1 MIKKITVFLFSILLI
16 LLLII
21 NVKANAE
28 SITILPKDYLLVN
41 LGNDSY
47 LTHPSL
53 TIISGDVD
61 WNKTG
66 TYTITYEDYN
76 KNIHKKDY
84 VIIQNKNEQYFLENN
99 IENEI
104 PFANIS
110 EVEDVFYL
118 SSESY
123 YIIYNYQVEDPT
135 YYDQEKVAVS
145 FYENNSYKWTYSYY
159 KYSRYVSG
167 YLLNDNLIIAGKVYN
182 ENNNYNNSI
191 VLFEIT
197 KEREIIKQ
205 REIESNFSCSCY
217 GIHYYENYLYLVTST
232 KGNSLDYNKIKT
244 SNEEQLVILKI
255 DYESFKIYEGKAESA
270 ISNFRIIDT
279 SFYDYRI
286 TINIAYKE
294 NIMINNVEYTNCIYE
309 YDERLQ
315 LQNQYHFSLKN
326 KDYITY
332 QVTKNDVCFFSIDH
346 SVNSEYVKVQYL
358 NNEIDIKIIELSRE
372 NMYNINDIKVI
383 TVNENDIYMML
394 NSKKLN
400 KKNFLGFAKINTF
413 DGVKYFSV
421 TPSEISVLNSKV
433 YNNNIYNT
441 YIKDNKLYN
450 KIYNL
455 IEIIASTFENS
466 NYNITKK
473 TVIVNGQKTALTNY
487 FDNTN
492 YKKYGIYH
500 NVLKTKDGN
509 NNAYY
514 VDEIINVNAKVN
526 VANNEVY
533 QIGYKLCFNGE
544 AILNGK
550 KIKSDYIINDIG
562 NYQLIIYGENVDEM
576 TYYFDISD
584 LTISSSIKQPVD
596 FEIVE
601 ITNTNQVYKNKP
613 TNTST
618 IEYNVK
624 QNYSEVIPLVI
635 SILSFGILSFI
646 MLRKKI

>member
-16 LLLII
+16 LLLMI

-76 KNIHKKDY
+76 KNVYKKDY

-487 FDNTN
+487 FDSTN
-492 YKKYGIYH
+492 YKKYGIYQ
-500 NVLKTKDGN
+500 NVLKTKDEN

-526 VANNEVY
+526 VTNNEVY

-550 KIKSDYIINDIG
+550 KINSDYIINDIG

-596 FEIVE
+596 FEIIE

-635 SILSFGILSFI
+635 SILSFGILSFV

>member
-16 LLLII
+16 LLLMI

-76 KNIHKKDY
+76 KNVYKKDY

-167 YLLNDNLIIAGKVYN
+167 YLFNDNLIIAGKVYN

-487 FDNTN
+487 FDSTN
-492 YKKYGIYH
+492 YKKYGIYQ
-500 NVLKTKDGN
+500 NVLKTKDEN

-526 VANNEVY
+526 VTNNEVY

-550 KIKSDYIINDIG
+550 KINSDYIINDIG

-596 FEIVE
+596 FEIIE

-635 SILSFGILSFI
+635 SILSFGILSFV